1 MAYKIKSEKPL
12 LNDVI
17 MIVLKTGAKMTYT
30 IPFGSDP
37 VEFYFRILK
46 SEELNKSGVEKF
58 HVFSKTQYTPDQYDR
73 YWIEDEQKL
82 DEKAMAIEH
91 KIEEIRKERSMLFN
105 KLDVAFMMA
114 SEESGYEAEEMK
126 QHVVDIKNYLRAL
139 PQNLMEH
146 LIDLEIPEIVTFNV
160 YNNVFHIIIVEE
172 GSGYT
177 TPPTIEIEAPNGRM
191 DGFQMKAVAGIKDG
205 KVNSI
210 EVTQIGSGYASV
222 PEITISSPDEP
233 DGIQAKALA
242 STPENDIFDN
252 ISHLEQRT

>member
-160 YNNVFHIIIVEE
+160 YNNVLKPVAVKIPPVILFNAPFSVN
-172 GSGYT
+172 SGLISSI
-177 TPPTIEIEAPNGRM
+177 PISFNLICL
-191 DGFQMKAVAGIKDG
+191 FDG
-205 KVNSI
+205 K
-210 EVTQIGSGYASV
+210 EL
-222 PEITISSPDEP
+222 
-233 DGIQAKALA
+233 KAFLY
-242 STPENDIFDN
+242 PFKNK
-252 ISHLEQRT
+252 L